1 MFSTRFL
8 SFRHINVFLERISKM
23 CARKSDVFM
32 QDCGKTMMNERT
44 FTVSRIKSSW
54 AHMKA
59 YVGHLQGFCLYMIIL
74 LKRWSCDN
82 WRAFEWFE
90 IESGLRFTVARVFN
104 AAVMSRLTCASGWG
118 FRVVFSL
125 ILFELARPRRPQ
137 VHRDV
142 RCDLRTTWTGFVAL
156 NMNFCPVSELSCLLL
171 KAQPSLK

>member
-1 MFSTRFL
+1 MFFSSAFQRCT
-8 SFRHINVFLERISKM
+8 
-23 CARKSDVFM
+23 RKSDAFM

-44 FTVSRIKSSW
+44 FTVSRIKGSW

-59 YVGHLQGFCLYMIIL
+59 YVCHLQGFCLYKIIL

-90 IESGLRFTVARVFN
+90 IESGLRFTVARVCN
-104 AAVMSRLTCASGWG
+104 TAVMSRLTCASGWG

-125 ILFELARPRRPQ
+125 ILFELARPHRPQ
-137 VHRDV
+137 VRRDV
-142 RCDLRTTWTGFVAL
+142 RCDLRTTTGFVAL